1 VRIALK
7 YNFDFVDE
15 PLVKYYWHGENRMIR
30 TKVNERIQ
38 DYEYFINKH
47 WSILEKFPKAF
58 DVNLRYLGLLNM
70 QCGNVEKARRYF
82 KIVLTKYPWSLRTLV
97 NLVLSYIGK
106 GLYDFA
112 LNFKRKVEN
121 FINKDKLT

>member
-1 VRIALK
+1 LFDENFKFADDWDMWVRIALK
-7 YNFDFVDE
+7 YNFNFVDE

-30 TKVNERIQ
+30 TKVNERIR
-38 DYEYFINKH
+38 DYEYFIYKH

-82 KIVLTKYPWSLRTLV
+82 KNRFDKIPLV
-97 NLVLSYIGK
+97 
-106 GLYDFA
+106 F
-112 LNFKRKVEN
+112 EN
-121 FINKDKLT
+121 FSQLSSFLHR

>member
-1 VRIALK
+1 
-7 YNFDFVDE
+7 
-15 PLVKYYWHGENRMIR
+15 
-30 TKVNERIQ
+30 
-38 DYEYFINKH
+38 
-47 WSILEKFPKAF
+47 
-58 DVNLRYLGLLNM
+58 M